1 MPGPGPRGPRQ
12 TYRAPCSRFRDSRFL
27 ARDPQKTANSR
38 AARGTRTRQP
48 GTRSTTDGLLCGE
61 NRSAAGG
68 TRARA
73 ARTAPA
79 ADRNPAHGPRSPALD
94 PRVCQIEM
102 QTSAAGGTRARAAR
116 NAPAADRN
124 PAHGPRSSS
133 SSPSSS
139 PTTGHQLDR
148 GPDFFALFCGFCP
161 KSPKNR
167 RNRSRNLERIFSKKS
182 RIGGNPPVLPKK
194 TWTGLRDPRPLP
206 NEIRRQIGQGPRPIG
221 SDRRSSIIGSAIRGA
236 RPRARATGCKGHVSD
251 K

>member
-61 NRSAAGG
+61 NR
-68 TRARA
+68 
-73 ARTAPA
+73 
-79 ADRNPAHGPRSPALD
+79 
-94 PRVCQIEM
+94 
-102 QTSAAGGTRARAAR
+102 SAAGGTRARAAR